1 MIRVQTLGLI
11 LGVLAA
17 SMAGPT
23 VAGQIDREVVRTH
36 DGVRFTIAFRD
47 SRDQP
52 HRLKFAFPARSYA
65 AGKDGLPPVDSE
77 AVKERINE
85 PVEAYVAKRR
95 ARWREALRRRLDRI
109 RRGLP
114 DHIRIEHTFDD
125 GDLSWSLKSREA
137 ARDELKA
144 IADRIKTRIQAVS
157 ERILDGARDDVER
170 YAKKVRDEVYNDL
183 YYVRD
188 PQLDLLRVDYRRVAK
203 EAADR
208 LRPLAR
214 AIGERAGQSA
224 RKRLTLALALLQT
237 IPYDRLTDRD
247 VADGTGFA
255 TPIEMLHL
263 NRGDCDSKATALAAL
278 MQTLA
283 PEMRTAMILLPGHA
297 VLAADIPTEP
307 GDRVIEL
314 RGEKFVLMEPA
325 GPARTP
331 VGEIAESSLD
341 AFKDEG
347 AQSIVWLTG

>member
-1 MIRVQTLGLI
+1 MMRVQIPVAILVGL
-11 LGVLAA
+11 VAA
-17 SMAGPT
+17 MAVP
-23 VAGQIDREVVRTH
+23 ASADQIGRDVVRTQ

-47 SRDQP
+47 SRDRA
-52 HRLKFAFPARSYA
+52 HRLKFAFPAHSYA
-65 AGKDGLPPVDSE
+65 EGKDGLPPVDSE
-77 AVKERINE
+77 AVEARINE
-85 PVEAYVAKRR
+85 PVQSYVAKRR
-95 ARWREALRRRLDRI
+95 ARWRQVLRKRLDRI

-114 DHIRIEHTFDD
+114 DHITIEHSFD
-125 GDLSWSLKSREA
+125 GGNLSWSLKSREA
-137 ARDELKA
+137 SRDELRA
-144 IADRIKTRIQAVS
+144 LADRIKDRIQDVS
-157 ERILDGARDDVER
+157 ERILDSARDDVER
-170 YAKKVRDEVYNDL
+170 YAKKVRDDVYNDL
-183 YYVRD
+183 YYIRD
-188 PQLDLLRVDYRRVAK
+188 PELDLLRVDYRRVAK

-208 LRPLAR
+208 LRPLADAIAGRTGQDAR
-214 AIGERAGQSA
+214 A
-224 RKRLTLALALLQT
+224 RLTLALAMLQT

-278 MQTLA
+278 MRTLA
-283 PEMRTAMILLPGHA
+283 PEVRTAMILLPGHA

-331 VGEIAESSLD
+331 VGEIADSSLE

-347 AQSIVWLTG
+347 VQSIVWLTG

>member
-1 MIRVQTLGLI
+1 M
-11 LGVLAA
+11 
-17 SMAGPT
+17 
-23 VAGQIDREVVRTH
+23 AGQIGREVVRTS

-47 SRDQP
+47 SRDRA
-52 HRLKFAFPARSYA
+52 HRLNFALPAHSYA
-65 AGKDGLPPVDSE
+65 EGKHGLPPVDSE
-77 AVKERINE
+77 AVEARINE

-95 ARWREALRRRLDRI
+95 ARWRETLRRRLDRI

-114 DHIRIEHTFDD
+114 DHIAIEHSFDG

-137 ARDELKA
+137 SRDELRA
-144 IADRIKTRIQAVS
+144 IADRIKDQIQAVS
-157 ERILDGARDDVER
+157 ERILDSARDDVER
-170 YAKKVRDEVYNDL
+170 YAKKVRDDVYNEL

-188 PQLDLLRVDYRRVAK
+188 PELDLLRVDYRRVAK
-203 EAADR
+203 EAAHR
-208 LRPLAR
+208 LRPLAE
-214 AIGERAGQSA
+214 AIAARAGQSA
-224 RKRLTLALALLQT
+224 RKRLTLSLALLQT

-255 TPIEMLHL
+255 TPVEMLHL

-278 MQTLA
+278 MRTLA
-283 PEMRTAMILLPGHA
+283 PEVRTAMILLPGHA

-331 VGEIAESSLD
+331 VGEIADSSLE
-341 AFKDEG
+341 AFKDAG

>member
-1 MIRVQTLGLI
+1 MIRVQTL
-11 LGVLAA
+11 AA
-17 SMAGPT
+17 IVALVAAMPANPGMAD
-23 VAGQIDREVVRTH
+23 QLDREVVRTH

-47 SRDQP
+47 SRDRT
-52 HRLKFAFPARSYA
+52 HRVTFAVPARSFA
-65 AGKDGLPPVDSE
+65 EGKDGLPPVDSE
-77 AVKERINE
+77 AVRERINK

-95 ARWREALRRRLDRI
+95 ARWREAMRRRLDRI

-114 DHIRIEHTFDD
+114 EHITIEHSFDG

-137 ARDELKA
+137 RRDELRA
-144 IADRIKTRIQAVS
+144 IADRIKDQIEAVS
-157 ERILDGARDDVER
+157 ERILDRARDEVER
-170 YAKKVRDEVYNDL
+170 YAAKVRDDVYNQL

-203 EAADR
+203 EAAQR

-214 AIGERAGQSA
+214 AIAAQAGQSA
-224 RKRLTLALALLQT
+224 RQRLTLALALLQT

-278 MQTLA
+278 MRTLA
-283 PEMRTAMILLPGHA
+283 PEVRTAMILLPGHA
-297 VLAADIPTEP
+297 VLAAEIPTEP

-314 RGEKFVLMEPA
+314 RDDKFVLMEPA

-331 VGEIAESSLD
+331 VGEIADSSLES
-341 AFKDEG
+341 FKDDG